1 MRYLLDTDTCIWL
14 LRKREPVVSR
24 VIAESPEDLA
34 IASMTL
40 AELYFG
46 ALNGSNPDREE
57 EKIERLIF
65 QISDVIAFDQGAARI
80 HAELRYALR
89 ANRISE
95 RDLVIASVAVT
106 NSLVLVT
113 SNQREF
119 RRVPGLHLE
128 DWMVS
133 Q

>member
-24 VIAESPEDLA
+24 VITESPEDLA
-34 IASMTL
+34 IASITL

-57 EKIERLIF
+57 QKIERLIF
-65 QISDVIAFDQGAARI
+65 QISEVIAFDQGAARI

-106 NSLVLVT
+106 NSLILVT

-119 RRVPGLHLE
+119 RRVPGLQVE
-128 DWMVS
+128 DWMAP
-133 Q
+133 

>member
-46 ALNGSNPDREE
+46 ALNGSDPDREE
-57 EKIERLIF
+57 QKIERLIF
-65 QISDVIAFDQGAARI
+65 QISEVIAFDQGAARI
-80 HAELRYALR
+80 HGELRYALR

-106 NSLVLVT
+106 NSLILVT

-119 RRVPGLHLE
+119 QRVSGLHLE
-128 DWMVS
+128 DWMAPR
-133 Q
+133 

>member
-46 ALNGSNPDREE
+46 AMNGNNPDREE
-57 EKIERLIF
+57 QKIERLIF
-65 QISDVIAFDQGAARI
+65 RISEVIAFDQGAARI

-89 ANRISE
+89 ANKISE
-95 RDLVIASVAVT
+95 RDLVIASVGVA
-106 NSLVLVT
+106 NSLILVT

-119 RRVPGLHLE
+119 RRVPGLQLE

>member
-46 ALNGSNPDREE
+46 ALNGSDPDREE
-57 EKIERLIF
+57 QKIERLIF

-106 NSLVLVT
+106 NGLILVT

-119 RRVPGLHLE
+119 RRVPGLQVE
-128 DWMVS
+128 DWMAP
-133 Q
+133 